1 MGNFNCT
8 NDNGDVQ
15 RPSIQGTN
23 NIIGMKGA
31 FSENVQE
38 RNSIELMASNIRLSM
53 RESIMSGIMKD

>member
-15 RPSIQGTN
+15 RSSIQGTN

-31 FSENVQE
+31 SSENVQE

-53 RESIMSGIMKD
+53 RESIMSGIMKG